1 MYDLGGDDG
10 GQVRKKRQAA
20 PVAMASGGDDEDE
33 NEEDTMYDLGG
44 DEGGQVAKPRRDDDE
59 EEPMFSFVAMNEG
72 DDDAPPVQPRSSI
85 KQQPKYETPVP
96 AYEVPVGA
104 FKHAA
109 VGVCVSSATCYND
122 ISTHRC

>member
-59 EEPMFSFVAMNEG
+59 EEPMFSFVAMDGNA
-72 DDDAPPVQPRSSI
+72 APPVQPRTSVA
-85 KQQPKYETPVP
+85 KPQPASVASDPNYEIPV
-96 AYEVPVGA
+96 AGS
-104 FKHAA
+104 FKHVA
-109 VGVCVSSATCYND
+109 VGVCVFAAACV
-122 ISTHRC
+122 